1 MLFLFA
7 FPYVEIIIYQ
17 YMIALMVVIKLKLG
31 QINGQTL
38 VEMLDHVPLPSCT
51 YK

>member
-17 YMIALMVVIKLKLG
+17 YMIALVVIKLKLG

>member
-17 YMIALMVVIKLKLG
+17 YQYIIALVIKLKLG

>member
-17 YMIALMVVIKLKLG
+17 YTIALMVVIKLKLG